1 MKASTNRCMMRGIV
15 ESLHV
20 YIYRAGL
27 IACEVGIGRA
37 KLRTF
42 CIKEFMHIFTTVSK
56 SHFRL

>member
-1 MKASTNRCMMRGIV
+1 MRGIV

-20 YIYRAGL
+20 YIYRARQ
-27 IACEVGIGRA
+27 IACEMGIGCNGRA

-42 CIKEFMHIFTTVSK
+42 CIEEFMLTTVSK